1 MSKKN
6 GTEINIDIIQPYL
19 AAPMSAFFRRQAKSV
34 GQRRDCI
41 FDIYPLRETKVA
53 ISDMDI

>member
-34 GQRRDCI
+34 GQRDCI